1 MQVRHILIVLSVV
14 ALVTLAAP
22 ARTFA
27 QTPERLSQLDIA
39 IWPEFDD
46 PRALVQFDG
55 KLAAQDGYPR
65 EISFLIPATAQ
76 LTATAY
82 QDDQKQFLNTDPATV
97 VVTDNHLKRVTF
109 KTPKPNFHLEYYDDA
124 IQGAPD
130 KTFAFV
136 YNALLPADAV
146 QVQVQQ
152 PLKSENFKTT
162 PAAALISEGMHGFK
176 YHLFNYSGDAAS
188 QDLKLQIAYTKTDP
202 NPSMQNVVPPET
214 SNQTAP
220 QTNPAAS
227 STALSTSQWFILVG
241 VGVALALGLL
251 ALWMWY
257 ARRQPRLAFANA
269 NGGGAGGKRAERV
282 NAFCSQC
289 GNGLRAGDNFC
300 PKCGAKRK

>member
-1 MQVRHILIVLSVV
+1 MQVRHIFIALSVV

-22 ARTFA
+22 ALGLA
-27 QTPERLSQLDIA
+27 QTPERLTQLDIA

-55 KLAAQDGYPR
+55 TLAATDGYPR

-82 QDDQKQFLNTDPATV
+82 QDEQKQFLNTDPATV
-97 VVTDNHLKRVTF
+97 VAADNNWQRVTF

-130 KTFAFV
+130 KTLAFV

-152 PLKSENFKTT
+152 PLKSADFKTT

-176 YHLFNYSGDAAS
+176 YHLFNYPGVAAK

-202 NPSMQNVVPPET
+202 NPSMQNVVPPT
-214 SNQTAP
+214 TANQTAP
-220 QTNPAAS
+220 QTSLADS
-227 STALSTSQWFILVG
+227 STALSTSQWLTLVG

-251 ALWMWY
+251 ALGLWY
-257 ARRQPRLAFANA
+257 TRRQPGLAFA
-269 NGGGAGGKRAERV
+269 GAHSGAGKRAERV

-289 GNGLRAGDNFC
+289 GNGLRTGDNFC